1 MLVFFDDILIYSK
14 DINQHASHLGQVFQL
29 LRQHTLFVKLSK
41 CNFAEDSVEYLG
53 HIISSQGIITDPKKI
68 QAIQE
73 WPTPTTIK
81 QLRGFLGLAGYYR
94 RFIRN
99 FAEQTHSLNL
109 LLKKNETFQWNVNA
123 Q

>member
-14 DINQHASHLGQVFQL
+14 DINQRASHLGQVFQL

-99 FAEQTHSLNL
+99 FTQQAHSLNL
-109 LLKKNETFQWNVNA
+109 LSKKNETFQWNVNA